1 MALEARS
8 TEWIAAAML
17 KEVLELPR
25 TIWYN
30 NSLLSK
36 IFLKMD
42 FFRL

>member
-1 MALEARS
+1 MDSIIL
-8 TEWIAAAML
+8 ILDYAAEIL
-17 KEVLELPR
+17 KEVLELSR